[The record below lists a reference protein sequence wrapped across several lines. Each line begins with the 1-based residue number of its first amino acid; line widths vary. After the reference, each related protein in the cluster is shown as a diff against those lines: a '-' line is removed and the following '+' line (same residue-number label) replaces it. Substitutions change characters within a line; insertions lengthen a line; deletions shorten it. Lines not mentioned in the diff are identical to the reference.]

1 MARHYSSIAQET
13 ELTSGAS
20 ASATSMTVAALVG
33 WPTTTPFTAVI
44 DPDTAS
50 EEIVTVTEVGGT
62 TLTVIRGEDGSTGI
76 EHDAGAAVR
85 HMLTARDLRDGQEHI
100 AGSTNVHGV
109 GLGNAVVGTG
119 TAQTLTN
126 KDISGSS
133 NTLSNIPKSAVS
145 GLSADLTSL
154 DSAISLTQGD
164 LSSHKSDT
172 TVHGVSGSVVGTN
185 NVQTLNNKTLAS
197 PAITNPPSNVA
208 NPPGTILLWGGSST
222 PPSGYLY
229 CNGAAVSR
237 TTYAALY
244 NAIGT
249 SYGAGN
255 GSSTFNLP
263 DFAGAV
269 PVGIHTGV
277 GQFNAMGKT
286 GGDRNVTLTTGNLP
300 AHTHSIAHTHSG
312 NTGASSIEANFSTDT
327 SGGSQSISRVAG
339 GDTVDGHYNG
349 LISGSSHTHSFTT
362 SSQSTTTS
370 GSVGSGDSFSVV
382 QPYLVVRFIIKT

>member
-50 EEIVTVTEVGGT
+50 EEIVTVTDVGGT

-100 AGSTNVHGV
+100 AASTNVHGV

-126 KDISGSS
+126 KTINGANNTITNVPQTGVTGLEAALYGINTSITTLQGADIAHAALTAAHGASG
-133 NTLSNIPKSAVS
+133 A
-145 GLSADLTSL
+145 
-154 DSAISLTQGD
+154 
-164 LSSHKSDT
+164 
-172 TVHGVSGSVVGTN
+172 VVGTN
-185 NVQTLNNKTLAS
+185 NTQTLNNKTLAS
-197 PAITNPPSNVA
+197 PTITNPPSNVA

-244 NAIGT
+244 SAIGT

-255 GSSTFNLP
+255 GTSTFNLP

-277 GQFNAMGKT
+277 AQFNAMGKT

-312 NTGASSIEANFSTDT
+312 NTGASAVEANFSTDT

-382 QPYLVVRFIIKT
+382 QPYLVVRYIIKT